1 MTPTSRGIQ
10 IVHDRDRAFDAGMVR
25 GRTTQ
30 GNRWRYSRPLETN

>member
-25 GRTTQ
+25 GRMTQ
-30 GNRWRYSRPLETN
+30 RESLALFSPT